1 MDTLLVT
8 SIILMVSALL
18 CYSVGVWSEKIAGQL
33 KAWHLIF
40 FWIGFAA
47 DTSGTTLMSSMSGTF
62 TLSVHSITGA
72 TAILLMLAH
81 AVWATVV
88 LIRRDQRAIVGFHRL
103 SVFVW
108 MVWMIPFLTGLLLAM

>member
-1 MDTLLVT
+1 MDTLLLT
-8 SIILMVSALL
+8 SIILMVSALI
-18 CYSVGVWSEKIAGQL
+18 CYSIGVWSEKFAGRL

-47 DTSGTTLMSSMSGTF
+47 DTSGTTLMSRLSGMF

-72 TAILLMLAH
+72 AAILLMFAH
-81 AVWATVV
+81 AVWATIV

-108 MVWMIPFLTGLLLAM
+108 MVWMIPFLTGLILAM

>member
-1 MDTLLVT
+1 MDTLLLT
-8 SIILMVSALL
+8 SIILMVSALI
-18 CYSVGVWSEKIAGQL
+18 CYSIGVWSEKLAGRL
-33 KAWHLIF
+33 KTWHLIF

-47 DTSGTTLMSSMSGTF
+47 DTSGTTLMSRLSGMF

-72 TAILLMLAH
+72 AAILLMLAH

-103 SVFVW
+103 SIFVW
-108 MVWMIPFLTGLLLAM
+108 MVWMIPFLTGLILAM

>member
-1 MDTLLVT
+1 MDPTLLT

-18 CYSVGVWSEKIAGQL
+18 CYSVGVWSEKFAGQL

-47 DTSGTTLMSSMSGTF
+47 DTSGTTLMSRISGTF
-62 TLSVHSITGA
+62 ALSVHSITGV
-72 TAILLMLAH
+72 TAILLMFAH
-81 AVWATVV
+81 ATWATVV
-88 LIRRDQRAIVGFHRL
+88 LVRRDQRAIVGFHRL

-108 MVWMIPFLTGLLLAM
+108 IVWMIPFLTGLVLAM

>member
-1 MDTLLVT
+1 MDPLLLT
-8 SIILMVSALL
+8 SIILMVSALI
-18 CYSVGVWSEKIAGQL
+18 CYSIGVWSEKLAGRL

-47 DTSGTTLMSSMSGTF
+47 DTSGTTLMSRLSGMF

-72 TAILLMLAH
+72 AAILLMLAH

-103 SVFVW
+103 SIFVW
-108 MVWMIPFLTGLLLAM
+108 MVWMIPFLTGLILAM

>member
-1 MDTLLVT
+1 MDTLLLT
-8 SIILMVSALL
+8 SIILMVSALI
-18 CYSVGVWSEKIAGQL
+18 CYSVGVWSEKFAGRL
-33 KAWHLIF
+33 KTWHLIF

-47 DTSGTTLMSSMSGTF
+47 DTSGTTLMSRLSGMF

-72 TAILLMLAH
+72 AAILLMFAH

-88 LIRRDQRAIVGFHRL
+88 LIRRDQRAILGFHRL

-108 MVWMIPFLTGLLLAM
+108 MVWMIPFLTGLILAM